1 MGPGAFL
8 YQPSPTRSQS
18 WNGQVEWGRFVGQA
32 QNLENQWASKGDSI
46 LGEAQ
51 GLIVTLPPMPRDSGS
66 GQAWARAGLGLP
78 WSLSNRESAEA
89 GDPRGGATLGQLVCP
104 GPWLPPP
111 ALCRSLL
118 GV

>member
-8 YQPSPTRSQS
+8 YQPNPMRSRY
-18 WNGQVEWGRFVGQA
+18 WDGWVEWGRFVGQA
-32 QNLENQWASKGDSI
+32 QDLENQWASKGDSI

-66 GQAWARAGLGLP
+66 GQAWAWQAWASHGHCPTGNLLRWATPGVELPLGNL
-78 WSLSNRESAEA
+78 
-89 GDPRGGATLGQLVCP
+89 CP